1 MQIFIKDDITKET
14 YKSIANFSK
23 LEKVTDKPSAN
34 NYFVYDSNGLSFV
47 KDSVNPKEV
56 LHVDFLNGTLGWR
69 LKRVNHERNLRKAL
83 GKTDKQL
90 SIFDSTAGLLTDTMI
105 FLSLG
110 HKVVAVEQS
119 KIIYSLVK
127 DAILRAKNKIPE
139 LKNLIFLNDNS
150 LEVYKRMSKGFDV
163 IYLDPMY
170 PSLNKK
176 NKKSGRLE
184 NIKKILEI
192 ENFTNCSE
200 NLVKDFLD
208 LEYKKIIL
216 KRPLKLRKNYSN
228 INYQVLGKTTRFDI
242 YLW

>member
-1 MQIFIKDDITKET
+1 MQIFIKDDITKEALE
-14 YKSIANFSK
+14 SIANFSK

-47 KDSVNPKEV
+47 KDSINPKEI
-56 LHVDFLNGTLGWR
+56 LHVDFLSGTLGWR

-139 LKNLIFLNDNS
+139 LKNLTFFNDNS
-150 LEVYKRMSKGFDV
+150 LEVYKSISKGFDV

-170 PSLNKK
+170 PSSHKK
-176 NKKSGRLE
+176 NKKSGRLA

-192 ENFTNCSE
+192 ENLTDNGE
-200 NLVKDFLD
+200 NLVKDFFN

-216 KRPLKLRKNYSN
+216 KRPLKYRKNYSN

-242 YLW
+242 YL

>member
-14 YKSIANFSK
+14 YQGIANFSK

-47 KDSVNPKEV
+47 KDSINPKEV
-56 LHVDFLNGTLGWR
+56 LHVDFLSGTLGWR

-127 DAILRAKNKIPE
+127 DAILRAKDKIPE

-150 LEVYKRMSKGFDV
+150 LEVYKSTSKEFDV

-170 PSLNKK
+170 PYLNKK

-192 ENFTNCSE
+192 ENFRNCGE
-200 NLVKDFLD
+200 NLVKDFFD

-216 KRPLKLRKNYSN
+216 KRPLKYQKNYSN

-242 YLW
+242 YL

>member
-1 MQIFIKDDITKET
+1 MQIFIKDDITKEAH
-14 YKSIANFSK
+14 KSIANFSE
-23 LEKVTDKPSAN
+23 LEKVTDKPTTN
-34 NYFVYDSNGLSFV
+34 NYFVYDTNGLSFV
-47 KDSVNPKEV
+47 KDSINPKEV
-56 LHVDFLNGTLGWR
+56 LHIDFLKGTLGWR

-83 GKTDKQL
+83 GKTKKQL

-127 DAILRAKNKIPE
+127 DGISRAKDKIPE

-150 LEVYKRMSKGFDV
+150 LEVYKSMTKGFDV

-170 PSLNKK
+170 PSLNKN
-176 NKKSGRLE
+176 NKKSGRLD

-192 ENFTNCSE
+192 ENFTDSGE
-200 NLVKDFLD
+200 NLVKNFFD

-216 KRPLKLRKNYSN
+216 KRPLKFRKNYSN

-242 YLW
+242 YL

>member
-1 MQIFIKDDITKET
+1 MK
-14 YKSIANFSK
+14 
-23 LEKVTDKPSAN
+23 
-34 NYFVYDSNGLSFV
+34 
-47 KDSVNPKEV
+47 
-56 LHVDFLNGTLGWR
+56 GTLGWR

-119 KIIYSLVK
+119 KIIFSLVK
-127 DAILRAKNKIPE
+127 DAILRAQNKIPE

-150 LEVYKRMSKGFDV
+150 LDVYKSMSKEFDV

-176 NKKSGRLE
+176 
-184 NIKKILEI
+184 
-192 ENFTNCSE
+192 T
-200 NLVKDFLD
+200 
-208 LEYKKIIL
+208 
-216 KRPLKLRKNYSN
+216 KN
-228 INYQVLGKTTRFDI
+228 QAD
-242 YLW
+242 

>member
-14 YKSIANFSK
+14 YESFANFSK

-34 NYFVYDSNGLSFV
+34 NYFVYDTNGLSFV
-47 KDSVNPKEV
+47 KDSINPKEV
-56 LHVDFLNGTLGWR
+56 LHVDFLKGTLGWR

-150 LEVYKRMSKGFDV
+150 LDVYKSMSKGFDV

-170 PSLNKK
+170 PVSYTHLT
-176 NKKSGRLE
+176 LPT
-184 NIKKILEI
+184 IA
-192 ENFTNCSE
+192 
-200 NLVKDFLD
+200 
-208 LEYKKIIL
+208 
-216 KRPLKLRKNYSN
+216 
-228 INYQVLGKTTRFDI
+228 
-242 YLW
+242 

>member
-1 MQIFIKDDITKET
+1 MQIFIKDDITKEVLE
-14 YKSIANFSK
+14 SIANFSK

-34 NYFVYDSNGLSFV
+34 NYFVYDTNGLSFV
-47 KDSVNPKEV
+47 KESINPKEV
-56 LHVDFLNGTLGWR
+56 LHIDFLKGTLGWR

-127 DAILRAKNKIPE
+127 DAILRAKNMIPE

-150 LEVYKRMSKGFDV
+150 LNVYKSISKGFDV

-170 PSLNKK
+170 PSSHKK
-176 NKKSGRLE
+176 NKKSGRLA

-192 ENFTNCSE
+192 ENLTDNGE
-200 NLVKDFLD
+200 NLVKEFFN

-216 KRPLKLRKNYSN
+216 KRPLKYRKNYSN

-242 YLW
+242 YL

>member
-1 MQIFIKDDITKET
+1 
-14 YKSIANFSK
+14 
-23 LEKVTDKPSAN
+23 
-34 NYFVYDSNGLSFV
+34 
-47 KDSVNPKEV
+47 
-56 LHVDFLNGTLGWR
+56 
-69 LKRVNHERNLRKAL
+69 
-83 GKTDKQL
+83 
-90 SIFDSTAGLLTDTMI
+90 MI

-150 LEVYKRMSKGFDV
+150 LEVYKSMSKEFDV

-192 ENFTNCSE
+192 ENFTDCGE
-200 NLVKDFLD
+200 NLVKDFFD

-216 KRPLKLRKNYSN
+216 KRPLKFRKNYSN

-242 YLW
+242 YL

>member
-1 MQIFIKDDITKET
+1 MQIFIKDDITNEALE
-14 YKSIANFSK
+14 SIANFSK

-34 NYFVYDSNGLSFV
+34 NYFVYDTNGLSFV
-47 KDSVNPKEV
+47 KESINPKEV
-56 LHVDFLNGTLGWR
+56 LHIDFLKGALGWR
-69 LKRVNHERNLRKAL
+69 LKRVNHERNFRKAL

-139 LKNLIFLNDNS
+139 LKNLTFINDNS
-150 LEVYKRMSKGFDV
+150 LEVYKSISKGFDV

-170 PSLNKK
+170 PSSHKK

-192 ENFTNCSE
+192 ENLSENGE
-200 NLVKDFLD
+200 NLVKDFFN

-216 KRPLKLRKNYSN
+216 KRPLKFRKNYSN

-242 YLW
+242 YL

>member
-1 MQIFIKDDITKET
+1 MQIFIKDDITKEAH
-14 YKSIANFSK
+14 KSIANFSE
-23 LEKVTDKPSAN
+23 LEKVTDKPTTN
-34 NYFVYDSNGLSFV
+34 NYFVYDTNGLSFV
-47 KDSVNPKEV
+47 KDSTNPKEV
-56 LHVDFLNGTLGWR
+56 LHIDFLKGTLGWR
-69 LKRVNHERNLRKAL
+69 LKRVNHEINLRKAL
-83 GKTDKQL
+83 GKTKKQL

-127 DAILRAKNKIPE
+127 DAILRAKDKIPE

-150 LEVYKRMSKGFDV
+150 LEVYKSMTKGFDV

-170 PSLNKK
+170 PSLNKN
-176 NKKSGRLE
+176 NKKSGRLD

-192 ENFTNCSE
+192 ENFTDSGE
-200 NLVKDFLD
+200 NLVKNFFD

-216 KRPLKLRKNYSN
+216 KRPLKFRKNYSN

-242 YLW
+242 YL

>member
-14 YKSIANFSK
+14 YQSIANFSK

-34 NYFVYDSNGLSFV
+34 NYFVYDTNGLSFV
-47 KDSVNPKEV
+47 KESINPKEV
-56 LHVDFLNGTLGWR
+56 LHIDFLKGTLGWR
-69 LKRVNHERNLRKAL
+69 LKRVNHERKLRKAL
-83 GKTDKQL
+83 GKTKKQL

-127 DAILRAKNKIPE
+127 DAILRAKNMIPE

-150 LEVYKRMSKGFDV
+150 LNVYKSISKGFDV

-170 PSLNKK
+170 PSSHKK

-192 ENFTNCSE
+192 ENLTDNGE
-200 NLVKDFLD
+200 NLVKEFFN

-216 KRPLKLRKNYSN
+216 KRPLKFRKNYSN

-242 YLW
+242 YL

>member
-47 KDSVNPKEV
+47 KDSINPKEV
-56 LHVDFLNGTLGWR
+56 LHVDFLSGTLGWR

-150 LEVYKRMSKGFDV
+150 LDVYKSMSKGFDV

-192 ENFTNCSE
+192 ENLTDSGE
-200 NLVKDFLD
+200 NLVKDFFD

-242 YLW
+242 YL

>member
-34 NYFVYDSNGLSFV
+34 NYFVYDTNGLSFV
-47 KDSVNPKEV
+47 KESINPKEV
-56 LHVDFLNGTLGWR
+56 LHIDFLSGTLGWR

-127 DAILRAKNKIPE
+127 DAILRAKNMIPE

-150 LEVYKRMSKGFDV
+150 LNVYKSISKGFDV

-170 PSLNKK
+170 PYLHKK

-192 ENFTNCSE
+192 ENLTDNGE
-200 NLVKDFLD
+200 NLVKDFFN

-216 KRPLKLRKNYSN
+216 KRPLKYRKNYSN

-242 YLW
+242 YL

>member
-1 MQIFIKDDITKET
+1 MQIFIKDDITKEAH
-14 YKSIANFSK
+14 KSIANFSE
-23 LEKVTDKPSAN
+23 LEKVTDKPTTN
-34 NYFVYDSNGLSFV
+34 NYFVYDTNGLSFV
-47 KDSVNPKEV
+47 KDSINPKEV
-56 LHVDFLNGTLGWR
+56 LHIDFLKGTLGWR

-83 GKTDKQL
+83 GRTKKQL

-127 DAILRAKNKIPE
+127 DAISRAKDKIPE

-150 LEVYKRMSKGFDV
+150 LEVYKSMTKGFDV

-170 PSLNKK
+170 PSLNKN
-176 NKKSGRLE
+176 NKKSGRLD

-192 ENFTNCSE
+192 ENFTDSGE
-200 NLVKDFLD
+200 NLVKNFFD

-216 KRPLKLRKNYSN
+216 KRPLKFRKNYSN

-242 YLW
+242 YL

>member
-14 YKSIANFSK
+14 YESFANFSK
-23 LEKVTDKPSAN
+23 LEKVTDKPTAN

-56 LHVDFLNGTLGWR
+56 LHVDFLSGTLGWR

-127 DAILRAKNKIPE
+127 DAIFRAKNKIPE

-150 LEVYKRMSKGFDV
+150 LDVYKSISKGIDV

-170 PSLNKK
+170 PTLNKK
-176 NKKSGRLE
+176 NKKSSRLE
-184 NIKKILEI
+184 NIKRILEI
-192 ENFTNCSE
+192 ENFTDSSE
-200 NLVKDFLD
+200 NLVKDFFE

-216 KRPLKLRKNYSN
+216 KRPLKFRKNYSN
-228 INYQVLGKTTRFDI
+228 INYQVFGKTTRFDI
-242 YLW
+242 YL

>member
-1 MQIFIKDDITKET
+1 MPKEALE
-14 YKSIANFSK
+14 SIANFSN

-34 NYFVYDSNGLSFV
+34 NYFVYDTNGLSFV
-47 KDSVNPKEV
+47 KDSINPKEI
-56 LHVDFLNGTLGWR
+56 LYIDFLKGTLGWR

-127 DAILRAKNKIPE
+127 DAILRAKNMIPE

-150 LEVYKRMSKGFDV
+150 LNVYKSISKGFDV

-170 PSLNKK
+170 PSSHKK
-176 NKKSGRLE
+176 NKKSGRLA

-192 ENFTNCSE
+192 ENLTDNGE
-200 NLVKDFLD
+200 NLVKDFFN

-216 KRPLKLRKNYSN
+216 KRPLKYRKNYSN

-242 YLW
+242 YL

>member
-1 MQIFIKDDITKET
+1 MQIFIKDDITKEALE
-14 YKSIANFSK
+14 SIANFSK
-23 LEKVTDKPSAN
+23 LEQVTDKPSAN
-34 NYFVYDSNGLSFV
+34 NYFVYDTNGLSFV
-47 KDSVNPKEV
+47 KESINPKEV
-56 LHVDFLNGTLGWR
+56 LHIDFLKGALGWR

-139 LKNLIFLNDNS
+139 LKNLTFFNDNS
-150 LEVYKRMSKGFDV
+150 LEVYKSISKGFDV

-170 PSLNKK
+170 PSSHKK
-176 NKKSGRLE
+176 NKKSGKLE

-192 ENFTNCSE
+192 ENLSENGE
-200 NLVKDFLD
+200 NLVKDFFN

-216 KRPLKLRKNYSN
+216 KRPLKFRKNYSN

-242 YLW
+242 YL

>member
-1 MQIFIKDDITKET
+1 MQIYIKDDITTEA
-14 YKSIANFSK
+14 YKSIAKFSK
-23 LEKVTDKPSAN
+23 LEKVTNKPSAD
-34 NYFVYDSNGLSFV
+34 NYFVYDTNGLSFV
-47 KDSVNPKEV
+47 KDFINPKEV
-56 LHVDFLNGTLGWR
+56 LHVDFLKGTLGWR
-69 LKRVNHERNLRKAL
+69 LRRVNHERNLRKAL
-83 GKTDKQL
+83 GNTNKQL

-110 HKVVAVEQS
+110 HKVIAVEQS

-127 DAILRAKNKIPE
+127 DAILRAENKIPE

-150 LEVYKRMSKGFDV
+150 LDVYKSMSKEFDV
-163 IYLDPMY
+163 VYLDPMY

-192 ENFTNCSE
+192 ENFTDSGE
-200 NLVKDFLD
+200 NLVKSFFD

-216 KRPLKLRKNYSN
+216 KRPLKFRKNYSN

-242 YLW
+242 YL

>member
-1 MQIFIKDDITKET
+1 MQIFIKDDVTKET
-14 YKSIANFSK
+14 YKSIANFSN

-34 NYFVYDSNGLSFV
+34 NYFVYDTNGLSFV
-47 KDSVNPKEV
+47 KDSINPKEV
-56 LHVDFLNGTLGWR
+56 LHVDFLKGTLGWR

-127 DAILRAKNKIPE
+127 DAILRAKDKIPE

-150 LEVYKRMSKGFDV
+150 LEVYKSMSKEFDV

-192 ENFTNCSE
+192 ENFTNCGE
-200 NLVKDFLD
+200 NLVKDFFD

-242 YLW
+242 YL

>member
-1 MQIFIKDDITKET
+1 MPKEALE
-14 YKSIANFSK
+14 SIANFSN

-34 NYFVYDSNGLSFV
+34 NYFVYDTNGLSFV
-47 KDSVNPKEV
+47 KDSINPKEI
-56 LHVDFLNGTLGWR
+56 LYIDFLKGTLGWR

-139 LKNLIFLNDNS
+139 LKNLTFFNDNS
-150 LEVYKRMSKGFDV
+150 LEVYKSISKGFDV

-170 PSLNKK
+170 PSSHKK

-192 ENFTNCSE
+192 ENLTDNGE
-200 NLVKDFLD
+200 NLVKDFFN

-216 KRPLKLRKNYSN
+216 KRPLKYRKNYSN

-242 YLW
+242 YL

>member
-1 MQIFIKDDITKET
+1 MPKEALE
-14 YKSIANFSK
+14 SIANFSN

-34 NYFVYDSNGLSFV
+34 NYFVYATNGLSFV
-47 KDSVNPKEV
+47 KESINPKEV
-56 LHVDFLNGTLGWR
+56 LHIDFLKGTLGWR

-90 SIFDSTAGLLTDTMI
+90 SIFDSTAGLLTDSMI

-139 LKNLIFLNDNS
+139 LKNLTFFNDNS
-150 LEVYKRMSKGFDV
+150 LEVYKSISKGFDV

-192 ENFTNCSE
+192 ENLTDCSE
-200 NLVKDFLD
+200 NLVKDFFD

-216 KRPLKLRKNYSN
+216 KRPLKYRKNYSN

-242 YLW
+242 YL

>member
-1 MQIFIKDDITKET
+1 MQIFIKDDVTNET
-14 YKSIANFSK
+14 YKRIANFSK
-23 LEKVTDKPSAN
+23 LEIVTDKPSAN
-34 NYFVYDSNGLSFV
+34 NYFIYDTNGLSFV
-47 KDSVNPKEV
+47 KDSINPKEV
-56 LHVDFLNGTLGWR
+56 LHVDFLKGALGWR

-83 GKTDKQL
+83 GKTDKEL

-139 LKNLIFLNDNS
+139 LKNLT
-150 LEVYKRMSKGFDV
+150 E
-163 IYLDPMY
+163 
-170 PSLNKK
+170 
-176 NKKSGRLE
+176 SG
-184 NIKKILEI
+184 
-192 ENFTNCSE
+192 E
-200 NLVKDFLD
+200 NLVKDFFD

-216 KRPLKLRKNYSN
+216 KRPLKYRKNYSN

-242 YLW
+242 YL

>member
-34 NYFVYDSNGLSFV
+34 NYFVYDTNGLSFV
-47 KDSVNPKEV
+47 KDSENPKEV
-56 LHVDFLNGTLGWR
+56 LHVDFLKGTLGWR

-83 GKTDKQL
+83 GKTNKQL

-127 DAILRAKNKIPE
+127 DAIFRAKEKIPE

-150 LEVYKRMSKGFDV
+150 LLNQLWIIDPKKKVSDV
-163 IYLDPMY
+163 L
-170 PSLNKK
+170 K
-176 NKKSGRLE
+176 E
-184 NIKKILEI
+184 NSQDKPLKIL
-192 ENFTNCSE
+192 
-200 NLVKDFLD
+200 DFIR
-208 LEYKKIIL
+208 YK
-216 KRPLKLRKNYSN
+216 
-228 INYQVLGKTTRFDI
+228 VGEGV
-242 YLW
+242 

>member
-14 YKSIANFSK
+14 YESFASFSK

-47 KDSVNPKEV
+47 KDSINPKEV
-56 LHVDFLNGTLGWR
+56 LHIDFLSGTLGWR

-83 GKTDKQL
+83 GKTDKKL
-90 SIFDSTAGLLTDTMI
+90 LIFDSTAGLLTDTMI

-127 DAILRAKNKIPE
+127 DAISRAKDKIPE
-139 LKNLIFLNDNS
+139 LKNLIFVNDNS
-150 LEVYKRMSKGFDV
+150 LEVYKSTSKEFDV

-170 PSLNKK
+170 PSSHKK
-176 NKKSGRLE
+176 NKKLGRLE

-192 ENFTNCSE
+192 ENLSDNGE
-200 NLVKDFLD
+200 NLVKDFFNLK
-208 LEYKKIIL
+208 YKKIIL
-216 KRPLKLRKNYSN
+216 KRPLKYKKNYSN

-242 YLW
+242 YL